1 MNEIKRY
8 EHIVNK
14 QFKVNKKRNLST
26 ISGIILSIIL
36 FTIVSYIQTYYKDV
50 NILDAKNRSGNYE
63 AVLRDLS
70 SEDIH
75 NLKNNILVDKVGLY
89 TEMYNSTI
97 DIGDKEKNIKVYSVD
112 NVILDEMFYPSIK
125 VTKGRLP
132 QDNKEIIIDNV
143 GKYSL
148 HKTVGDTLK
157 LGKENYKIVG
167 TYDKTN
173 SKEPYTIEILTCFNE
188 KKNLKNVNAVFN
200 VASKNH
206 KVKTIR
212 KVVYDLGIDVESK
225 LLLNNLLLYYY
236 GEGSPQDDSIF
247 NDQKGVE
254 IILYLSIF
262 ILTVLMTYGSIN
274 ISMKERIEQFFILR
288 CIGAAPIKIRV
299 LIIRESLFLAALSII
314 PGIVLGQLICFFIS
328 SVIFKK
334 IFITTIPYKI
344 YPNVVGI
351 VAFLSILSI
360 VVSTIIPVIKIGR
373 ISPIEGIQNGGEIN
387 STVKKRSAKIF
398 NKILGYNGVLA
409 YKNIRGNNR
418 NFLITTI
425 TSITILT
432 IFITFS
438 GYSNTLLKEYN
449 KEKNN
454 AKDVSLE
461 INLKYKD
468 TYDDVFNELEKYKKE
483 INDLGVT
490 KDIFPQVEYC
500 LSVIF
505 ENVQFNKYIK
515 EKDYKNDIINKN
527 VNINGKLCAY
537 SDRIIL
543 LVMEDNLLKKVLTES
558 QRKDL
563 SLDDFKENG
572 ILISDT
578 MLSKNFIN
586 VERVPLF
593 NLNKNEKFTAKIQG
607 KTYEENYKNIYTK
620 SKELINN
627 GSNIKFKYLG
637 SINIEEMLEDYG
649 FSGMTTLI
657 TSKDFYTN
665 NKDLFVRNSREMPIE
680 SERIIF
686 TMDLNENINREDGL
700 RVIENYTNNIEGN
713 YIDNKSKNLVV
724 ENNILVSS
732 SMIYLVLFLTIIVGG
747 LNLINN
753 KYINIKLRSKEIGT
767 LLAIG
772 INKKNLKKIFMLEGI
787 MQWFISTVI
796 SLFLSYTILIILH
809 NILIYNGQ
817 ITMMKM
823 PILATIIGCVI
834 LLIINVLGSYLPIRK
849 LEYTN
854 TTELIRNKE

>member
-112 NVILDEMFYPSIK
+112 NVILNEMFYPSIK

>member
-387 STVKKRSAKIF
+387 RTVKKRSAKIF

-627 GSNIKFKYLG
+627 GSSIKFKYLG

-665 NKDLFVRNSREMPIE
+665 NKDLFVRNSREIPIE

-686 TMDLNENINREDGL
+686 TMDLNQNINREDGL

-724 ENNILVSS
+724 ENNILVSA

>member
-112 NVILDEMFYPSIK
+112 NVILNEMFYPSIK

-627 GSNIKFKYLG
+627 GSSIKFKYLG

-665 NKDLFVRNSREMPIE
+665 NKDLFVRNSREIPIE

>member
-649 FSGMTTLI
+649 FSGMRTLI

>member
-125 VTKGRLP
+125 VTEGRLP

>member
-1 MNEIKRY
+1 MNKIKRY

-112 NVILDEMFYPSIK
+112 NVILSEMFYPSIK

-132 QDNKEIIIDNV
+132 QNNKEIIIDNV

-173 SKEPYTIEILTCFNE
+173 SKEPYTIEIITCFNE

-236 GEGSPQDDSIF
+236 GEGNPQDDSIL

-262 ILTVLMTYGSIN
+262 ILTVFMTYGSIN

-299 LIIRESLFLAALSII
+299 LIIRESLFLAALSIL

-360 VVSTIIPVIKIGR
+360 VVSTIIPVIKTGR

-387 STVKKRSAKIF
+387 STAKKRSAKTF

-438 GYSNTLLKEYN
+438 GYSSTLLKEYN

-468 TYDDVFNELEKYKKE
+468 TYDNVFNELEKYKKE

-572 ILISDT
+572 ILISDI

-607 KTYEENYKNIYTK
+607 KTYEENHKNIYTK
-620 SKELINN
+620 SKDLINN

-665 NKDLFVRNSREMPIE
+665 NKDLFVRNSREIPIE

-686 TMDLNENINREDGL
+686 TMDLNQNINREDGL

>member
-8 EHIVNK
+8 KHIVNK

-112 NVILDEMFYPSIK
+112 NVILNEMFYPSIK
-125 VTKGRLP
+125 IKKGRLP
-132 QDNKEIIIDNV
+132 QDNNEIIIDNV

-157 LGKENYKIVG
+157 LGKEKYKIVG
-167 TYDKTN
+167 IYDKTN
-173 SKEPYTIEILTCFNE
+173 SKEPYTIEILTYFNE
-188 KKNLKNVNAVFN
+188 KKNLKNINAVFN
-200 VASKNH
+200 VVSENH

-212 KVVYDLGIDVESK
+212 EVVYDLGIDVGSK
-225 LLLNNLLLYYY
+225 LLLNNVLLYYY
-236 GEGSPQDDSIF
+236 GEVDEEYDSIF
-247 NDQKGVE
+247 NGQKGVE

-262 ILTVLMTYGSIN
+262 ILTVIMTYGSIN

-288 CIGAAPIKIRV
+288 CIGATPIKIRV
-299 LIIRESLFLAALSII
+299 LIIRESLFLALLSII
-314 PGIVLGQLICFFIS
+314 PGIILGQLICFFIS
-328 SVIFKK
+328 SVILKQ
-334 IFITTIPYKI
+334 IFITTMPYEI

-351 VAFLSILSI
+351 AAFLSILSI

-373 ISPIEGIQNGGEIN
+373 ISPIEGIQNSEKIN
-387 STVKKRSAKIF
+387 NTVKKRSSKIF

-409 YKNIRGNNR
+409 YKNIRGNNK

-425 TSITILT
+425 ISITILT

-438 GYSNTLLKEYN
+438 GYSSTLLKEYN

-454 AKDVSLE
+454 AKDVSLQ
-461 INLKYKD
+461 IYSNYKD
-468 TYDDVFNELEKYKKE
+468 TYHDVFEELEKYKKE
-483 INDLGVT
+483 INNLGVT
-490 KDIFPQVEYC
+490 KDIFPQVEYY
-500 LSVIF
+500 LSGIF

-572 ILISDT
+572 ILISDI

-607 KTYEENYKNIYTK
+607 KTYEENHKNIYTK
-620 SKELINN
+620 SKDLINN

-637 SINIEEMLEDYG
+637 SINIEEMLKDYG

-665 NKDLFVRNSREMPIE
+665 NKDLFVRNSREIPIE

-686 TMDLNENINREDGL
+686 TMDLNQNINREDGL

-834 LLIINVLGSYLPIRK
+834 LLIINVFGSYLPIRK